1 VEADGDAVVAARAAL
16 TPGASGVALSDPQT
30 QWAAVLLQSLVDA
43 GVRSAVIS
51 PGSRSTPLVWAASQT
66 RGLGC
71 HCLIDERSAGF
82 FALGQ
87 ARISGLPSLLLCT
100 SGTALA
106 NYFPAVIEA
115 RESGLPLIV
124 LSADR
129 PFGLAHAGAHQTI
142 DQTRLFGA
150 YAPYHELGTP
160 VADREALLGLRR
172 TAWHAVRSSLDA
184 PRGAV
189 HLNFRAKKPLEPS
202 FEPAPIELPA
212 LPSRAPLARVERAGV
227 SSRDVELLVGQLERS
242 QCPLV
247 VCGAMSLHDAPSAEL
262 VARFVELTGSVACVE
277 TVSQQ
282 RLSALGERVTDGAG
296 LICDSY
302 DWLLG
307 DPSLS
312 RALAPDFVLQ
322 LGATPVSSALERVMS
337 SRSARVE
344 CAICAESGWPD
355 PVHQSAAVLR
365 ARPAELLEALC
376 AALERRPRPER
387 PRLALWR
394 EAHALAREEL
404 ERHTDERFG
413 EAAAVVELCAALPHG
428 SVLSVGNSLP
438 PRLLD
443 RYVAASARDVRVCC
457 QRGASGI
464 EGAVAGALGA
474 ASQTDA
480 PVTLLAGDISFLHDV
495 GSLWAALPSRA
506 HGSPHVQP
514 IVLVVLNNSGG
525 RIFEQLP
532 IAAQPRARLALWT
545 TPHEMQLG
553 AAAELYGIG
562 YDQAQDRATL
572 RAALAT
578 AYGRAGVTLVEVRV
592 EPGNAARSQ
601 ADVSAALASRWTAL
615 LEGARA

>member
-1 VEADGDAVVAARAAL
+1 
-16 TPGASGVALSDPQT
+16 
-30 QWAAVLLQSLVDA
+30 LLQSLVDA

-66 RGLGC
+66 RGLAC

-87 ARISGLPSLLLCT
+87 ARISGLPSLLVCT
-100 SGTALA
+100 SGSALA

-129 PFGLAHAGAHQTI
+129 PFELSHVSAHQTI

-160 VADREALLGLRR
+160 VAEREALLGVRR
-172 TAWHAVRSSLDA
+172 AAWQAVRRSLDA

-202 FEPAPIELPA
+202 SEPASIA
-212 LPSRAPLARVERAGV
+212 LPPLTPRAPLARVERMPVSAGDID
-227 SSRDVELLVGQLERS
+227 SLLGLLDRS
-242 QCPLV
+242 QSPLL
-247 VCGAMSLHDAPSAEL
+247 VCGAQALHDAPNPEL
-262 VARFVELTGSVACVE
+262 VARYVELTGSVACLE

-282 RLSALGERVTDGAG
+282 RLSAVSPGPRG

-307 DPSLS
+307 DAPLS

-322 LGATPVSSALERVMS
+322 LGATPVSAALERLLS
-337 SRSARVE
+337 NPTAPVE

-365 ARPAELLEALC
+365 ARSTDLLEAAC
-376 AALERRPRPER
+376 TALERRPRPAR
-387 PRLALWR
+387 PRLSLWR
-394 EAHALAREEL
+394 EAQAIARETIA
-404 ERHTDERFG
+404 RHTAERFG
-413 EAAAVVELCAALPHG
+413 EAAAVVEVCATLPHG
-428 SVLSVGNSLP
+428 SVLAVGNSLP

-443 RYVAASARDVRVCC
+443 RYVAASARGVLVCC

-474 ASQTDA
+474 ASQADA
-480 PVTLLAGDISFLHDV
+480 AVTLLLGDISFLHDI
-495 GSLWAALPSRA
+495 GSLWAALPSRTQA
-506 HGSPHVQP
+506 AAHVQP
-514 IVLVVLNNSGG
+514 IVLVVLNNAGG

-532 IAAQPRARLALWT
+532 IAREPRAPLALWT
-545 TPHEMQLG
+545 TPHEMRLG
-553 AAAELYGIG
+553 AAAELYGIS
-562 YDQAQDRATL
+562 YAEARDRPTL
-572 RAALAT
+572 RAALA
-578 AYGRAGVTLVEVRV
+578 AAHARSGVSLIEVGV
-592 EPGNAARSQ
+592 EPDNAARSQ
-601 ADVSAALASRWTAL
+601 ADVGAALAPRWAQL
-615 LEGARA
+615 ANGARV

>member
-1 VEADGDAVVAARAAL
+1 M
-16 TPGASGVALSDPQT
+16 SDPQT
-30 QWAAVLLQSLVDA
+30 QWATVLIESLADA

-51 PGSRSTPLVWAASQT
+51 PGSRSTPLVWAASQA
-66 RGLGC
+66 RGLDC

-129 PFGLAHAGAHQTI
+129 PFSLAHAGAHQTI

-150 YAPYHELGTP
+150 YAHYHELGTP
-160 VADREALLGLRR
+160 VADREALLALRR
-172 TAWHAVRSSLDA
+172 TAWQAVRSSLDA

-189 HLNFRAKKPLEPS
+189 HLNFRANKPLEPRL
-202 FEPAPIELPA
+202 EPPSIELPPRA
-212 LPSRAPLARVERAGV
+212 PRAPLARAERTGV
-227 SSRDVELLVGQLERS
+227 SSRDVDLLIALLARS
-242 QCPLV
+242 ECPLV
-247 VCGAMSLHDAPSAEL
+247 VCGAASLHDAPSAEL
-262 VARFVELTGSVACVE
+262 LARYVDLTGSVACVE
-277 TVSQQ
+277 TVGQQ
-282 RLSALGERVTDGAG
+282 RLAAPAPTSPPAARG

-307 DPSLS
+307 DPHLA

-322 LGATPVSSALERVMS
+322 LGGTPVSAALERLLS
-337 SRSARVE
+337 TRSATLE

-355 PVHQSAAVLR
+355 PVHLSAAVLR
-365 ARPAELLEALC
+365 ARPAELLEAVC
-376 AALERRPRPER
+376 AALSRRPRPER

-394 EAHALAREEL
+394 EAHAIARAAIEA
-404 ERHTDERFG
+404 HTAQGFG
-413 EAAAVVELCAALPHG
+413 EAAAVAELAAALPRG
-428 SVLSVGNSLP
+428 SVLAVGNSLP

-443 RYVAASARDVRVCC
+443 RYVAAGARDIQVCC

-464 EGAVAGALGA
+464 EGAIAGALGA

-480 PVTLLAGDISFLHDV
+480 PVTLLAGDVSFLHDI
-495 GSLWAALPSRA
+495 GSLWAALPSRTQGRA
-506 HGSPHVQP
+506 HGQP
-514 IVLVVLNNSGG
+514 IVLVVLNNAGG

-532 IAAQPRARLALWT
+532 IAAEPSARLALWT

-553 AAAELYGIG
+553 AAAALYGVA
-562 YDQAQDRATL
+562 YAQARDRADL
-572 RAALAT
+572 RSALAS
-578 AYGRAGVTLVEVRV
+578 AYARAGVTLLEVSV

-601 ADVSAALASRWTAL
+601 ADVSAALAPAWARLLAGSRA
-615 LEGARA
+615 